1 MRGRGYIYSMLI
13 LFADICFT
21 AVGGG
26 GLAVI
31 AAIYALSFG
40 EWLGRKQMGA
50 ALCNPTQGRK
60 QEKLKNCFER
70 VKTKA
75 ELDCKYLF
83 KGVKV
88 YYIPSAQINA
98 YAFGWRSIGV
108 TDGALNLDTRTVEA
122 LIAHEYGHIVNGDA
136 VLNMVM
142 TVNCLGIAVILAF
155 YQFAFLAAIYII
167 VLIAYLVGVMRF
179 SFVSYFITN
188 KITALVRWIGEFVQ
202 HSALNLCEIV
212 IRLVGR
218 KGELLADE
226 YASNLGYGFYLRNFL
241 TRFSDDRQRQ
251 NFFEVIYS
259 THPSNDI
266 RIANISNALER
277 RRDE

>member
-13 LFADICFT
+13 LFADIFFT

-26 GLAVI
+26 VLAVI
-31 AAIYALSFG
+31 SAIYALSFG

-50 ALCNPTQGRK
+50 VLCNPTQGRK

-75 ELDCKYLF
+75 EHDSKYLF

-88 YYIPSAQINA
+88 YYIPSDQINA

-122 LIAHEYGHIVNGDA
+122 LIAHEYGHIANGDA

-142 TVNCLGIAVILAF
+142 TVNCLGIAAILAF
-155 YQFAFLAAIYII
+155 YQFAFLVAIYII
-167 VLIAYLVGVMRF
+167 VLIACLVGVMRF

-202 HSALNLCEIV
+202 HGALILCEIV

-226 YASNLGYGFYLRNFL
+226 YASNLGYGFYLKNFL

-266 RIANISNALER
+266 RIANISNVLER

>member
-1 MRGRGYIYSMLI
+1 MRGRGYIYSAII
-13 LFADICFT
+13 LFADILL
-21 AVGGG
+21 AAIGGEI
-26 GLAVI
+26 LAVV
-31 AAIYALSFG
+31 AAIYAFTFG

-50 ALCNPTQGRK
+50 VVCNPAQGRK
-60 QEKLKNCFER
+60 QQKLQNCFER

-75 ELDCKYLF
+75 EADCKYVF
-83 KGVKV
+83 KGVKI
-88 YYIPSAQINA
+88 YYIPNDQINA

-108 TDGALNLDTRTVEA
+108 TDGALNLDTRMVES

-136 VLNMVM
+136 VFNMVM
-142 TVNCLGIAVILAF
+142 TVNCLGIAAILAF

-167 VLIAYLVGVMRF
+167 VLIACLIGVMRF

-188 KITALVRWIGEFVQ
+188 KITSLVRWIGQFVQ
-202 HSALNLCEIV
+202 QGALSLCEVV
-212 IRLVGR
+212 IRRVGR

-251 NFFEVIYS
+251 NFFEVLYS
-259 THPSNDI
+259 THPGNDI

-277 RRDE
+277 RRY